1 MRLLLVIY
9 GRLEQVSGGYLYD
22 RKVVEFLRN
31 RGEEVD
37 ILRLPPLPYLL
48 CPLHS
53 FHPPLLRLFGSPGD
67 GGGYDC
73 IIVDE
78 LTHKYRLVRVLVATR
93 SA

>member
-37 ILRLPPLPYLL
+37 ILHLPPFIS
-48 CPLHS
+48 C
-53 FHPPLLRLFGSPGD
+53 FTRPPF
-67 GGGYDC
+67 
-73 IIVDE
+73 
-78 LTHKYRLVRVLVATR
+78 
-93 SA
+93 

>member
-37 ILRLPPLPYLL
+37 ILRLPPLLFQFLFRFIAQTVDLEPYLERQV
-48 CPLHS
+48 S
-53 FHPPLLRLFGSPGD
+53 LRPQ
-67 GGGYDC
+67 GYKREDC
-73 IIVDE
+73 ARCCE
-78 LTHKYRLVRVLVATR
+78 KRP
-93 SA
+93 S